1 MKKVF
6 LKKCQEVPCG
16 DKLVNELRDY
26 TVKTYRFENYYLEF
40 HITIAKDSID
50 IAGLHSVWQKLDAN
64 VLFKDI
70 FLAEPEVARAC
81 KN

>member
-26 TVKTYRFENYYLEF
+26 TVKTYRFEKQDYVEYASPTKLVGEF
-40 HITIAKDSID
+40 SDKARRRKP
-50 IAGLHSVWQKLDAN
+50 AN
-64 VLFKDI
+64 LFPFPKS
-70 FLAEPEVARAC
+70 
-81 KN
+81 